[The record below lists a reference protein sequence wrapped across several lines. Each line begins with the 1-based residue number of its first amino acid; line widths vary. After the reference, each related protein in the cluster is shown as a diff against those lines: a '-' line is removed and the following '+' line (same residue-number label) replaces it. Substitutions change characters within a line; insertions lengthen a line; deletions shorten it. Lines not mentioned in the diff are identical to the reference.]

1 MKGNRPNR
9 IWPSLVTLILAAAAV
24 PPLHSQAK
32 APDVL
37 LLQSQTDA
45 DRKSAGCLTC
55 HTATDSPTMH
65 NTGTVRLGCTD
76 CHGGNPEIRVAD
88 GAQENSA
95 QYDQA
100 RSQAHPQPRN
110 PENAR

>member
-9 IWPSLVTLILAAAAV
+9 IWPLLVTLILAAAAV
-24 PPLHSQAK
+24 PQLHSQAQ

-76 CHGGNPEIRVAD
+76 CHAGNAEIRLTGDATKD
-88 GAQENSA
+88 SR

-100 RSQAHPQPRN
+100 KGQAHPQPRN
-110 PENAR
+110 P